1 MKELPLVSD
10 ALLFV
15 LRWAEGEPVH
25 YFGGLH
31 LLPSF
36 ALLEVPGCFGHCCML
51 LYGLSPS

>member
-1 MKELPLVSD
+1 MSD